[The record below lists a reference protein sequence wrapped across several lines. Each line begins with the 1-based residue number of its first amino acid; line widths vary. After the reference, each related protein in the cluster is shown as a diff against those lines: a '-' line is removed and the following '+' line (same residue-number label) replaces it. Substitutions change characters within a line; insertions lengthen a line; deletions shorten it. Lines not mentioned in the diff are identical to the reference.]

1 MIYRFITIE
10 GNIGAGK
17 TTLAKMLGDHLHARL
32 MLEQFADNPFL
43 PRFYEN
49 PRQYAFPLELFFLAE
64 RYQQMKNM
72 FSRPDLF
79 TDLLISDYLL
89 VKSLL
94 FARINLSDD
103 EYHLFHRLFDIIH
116 PQVPQPDLLIFLYA
130 PVARLQQNIRKRNR
144 SYEQHISDEYLFRI
158 QEMYVQ
164 FIRQQTLPTLMIDV
178 SEADFEH
185 QPEQFQQIV
194 QALQCEYEP
203 GVHYLSL

>member
-17 TTLAKMLGDHLHARL
+17 TTLAKMLGAHFQARL

-43 PRFYEN
+43 PKFYEN

-64 RYQQMKNM
+64 RYQQMKAM

-89 VKSLL
+89 IKSLL
-94 FARINLSDD
+94 FARVNLSDD

-144 SYEQHISDEYLFRI
+144 SYEQRISDEYLFKI

-164 FIRQQTLPTLMIDV
+164 FIRQQSLPTLMIDV
-178 SEADFEH
+178 ADADFEH

-194 QALQCEYEP
+194 RALEHAYEP

>member
-17 TTLAKMLGDHLHARL
+17 TTLAKMLGDRLRARL

-43 PRFYEN
+43 PKFYEN

-64 RYQQMKNM
+64 RYQQMKSM
-72 FSRPDLF
+72 FAKPDLF
-79 TDLLISDYLL
+79 ADVLISDYLL
-89 VKSLL
+89 LKSLL

-144 SYEQHISDEYLFRI
+144 SYEQHIADEYLFKI

-164 FIRQQTLPTLMIDV
+164 FIRQQSLPTLMIDV
-178 SEADFEH
+178 SDADFEH
-185 QPEQFQQIV
+185 EPEQFEQIV
-194 QALQCEYEP
+194 HALDYEYEP

>member
-17 TTLAKMLGDHLHARL
+17 TTLAKMLGDRLKARL

-43 PRFYEN
+43 PKFYEN

-64 RYQQMKNM
+64 RYQQLKNM
-72 FSRPDLF
+72 FAKPDLF
-79 TDLLISDYLL
+79 AEVLVSDYLL
-89 VKSLL
+89 MKSLL
-94 FARINLSDD
+94 FARINLLDD

-130 PVARLQQNIRKRNR
+130 PVARLQQNIKKRNR
-144 SYEQHISDEYLFRI
+144 SYEQHIPDEYLFKI

-164 FIRQQTLPTLMIDV
+164 FIRQQSLPTLMIDV
-178 SEADFEH
+178 SDADFEH
-185 QPEQFQQIV
+185 EPEQFEQIV
-194 QALQCEYEP
+194 HALDYEYEP